1 MTSAMTTMERFALA
15 SALVAAL
22 LGSAPAGAA
31 SSGPFEKSGI
41 AALGAGAPVVAMTV
55 DIPSGWR
62 TRGGVTWNE
71 RDACLMSAM
80 RYEWQAAAPDGMRA
94 IELLP
99 GFNWQVRGYAVQTN
113 PCPVAAIGSAE
124 AFLRSLVNELY
135 PGAAVTRYDNLTSA
149 LTQPTP
155 NLQNQRLR
163 AEAGRIEIAYPMRGA
178 EMRETLQA
186 MVTFSQVQS
195 YGSNSVMGGVS
206 YVVASR
212 APKASFDEGLADQV
226 TRSMVP
232 NKPWYEQMTQHGI
245 RLIETRSAAQRAEI
259 SRWHNARMAEISAKG
274 AADRSAIR
282 SQTIREVGEINA
294 AGWKSRMA
302 SIDGMHR
309 DKVDTIREVNRYAD
323 PTTGRQ
329 VELSSHY
336 NHGFRTSGGGYV
348 ATDDPNFKPGSGGF
362 EMQRTR

>member
-1 MTSAMTTMERFALA
+1 MTSALSTTQRFAVAAALA
-15 SALVAAL
+15 TAL
-22 LGSAPAGAA
+22 LGSAPTQAA

-41 AALGAGAPVVAMTV
+41 AALGTGAPVVAMTV

-62 TRGGVTWNE
+62 TRGGITWNE
-71 RDACLMSAM
+71 QDACLTSAM

-94 IELLP
+94 VELLP
-99 GFNWQVRGYAVQTN
+99 GFNWQVPGYAVQAN

-135 PGAAVTRYDNLTSA
+135 PGVAITRYENLTST
-149 LTQPTP
+149 LTQPVAKM
-155 NLQNQRLR
+155 QNQRLR
-163 AEAGRIEIAYPMRGA
+163 AEAGRIEIAYRMRGA

-195 YGSNSVMGGVS
+195 YGQNSVMGGVN

-212 APKASFDEGLADQV
+212 APKAGFDEGLADQV
-226 TRSMVP
+226 TGSMVA
-232 NKPWYEQMTQHGI
+232 NKPWFEQMMQHAM
-245 RLIETRSAAQRAEI
+245 RVLDTRSAAQLADI
-259 SRWHNARMAEISAKG
+259 NRWHARRMAEISAKG

-323 PTTGRQ
+323 PSTGRQ

-362 EMQRTR
+362 EMKRTR